1 VLLGDQ
7 PALTPA
13 QSFYQRALIGD
24 SGEATYQA
32 ELCLKQGRPLVDYL
46 DDVAV
51 AGLKLAERDAE
62 RGSLDAE
69 NLESIDATVNEM
81 MDNLTDFEPRRW
93 FKKVHTEVDV
103 EEAPGGLAS
112 LTSMEQDEEIDQL
125 PLLEGSL
132 TLGWEVEDAVLC
144 VGGRTPL
151 DEAVGNML
159 SGVLQR
165 QGLKARSL
173 PSDAISA
180 AHIVSLQAS
189 KTKLVCLSYLGT
201 GANAAH
207 VRYLVRRLRRI
218 LPEGATVLVGFWA
231 DDGGGAALK
240 ALEATA
246 EADAYATSLKEA
258 ARFCIDAA
266 RGHDVSKSKAL
277 AKGETLP
284 AGTVASNDDE
294 ASTSEKAAKDE
305 KTLAKTAP
313 AKDEKAPARRLGL
326 RLSTVAYRFGGASA
340 AAT

>member
-1 VLLGDQ
+1 
-7 PALTPA
+7 
-13 QSFYQRALIGD
+13 
-24 SGEATYQA
+24 
-32 ELCLKQGRPLVDYL
+32 
-46 DDVAV
+46 
-51 AGLKLAERDAE
+51 
-62 RGSLDAE
+62 
-69 NLESIDATVNEM
+69 
-81 MDNLTDFEPRRW
+81 
-93 FKKVHTEVDV
+93 
-103 EEAPGGLAS
+103 
-112 LTSMEQDEEIDQL
+112 
-125 PLLEGSL
+125 
-132 TLGWEVEDAVLC
+132 
-144 VGGRTPL
+144 
-151 DEAVGNML
+151 ML